1 MNNPG
6 ILLCDEPSGNLD
18 VKNASQLHELLL
30 DLNRRLNV
38 AILVVTH
45 DQALADLAKK
55 VYVMEG
61 GGLKLEREAG

>member
-18 VKNASQLHELLL
+18 VKNAAHLHELLL
-30 DLNRRLNV
+30 DLNGRLGV

-45 DQALADLAKK
+45 DQRLASLAKRS
-55 VYVMEG
+55 YVMEG
-61 GGLKLEREAG
+61 GGLRQEE